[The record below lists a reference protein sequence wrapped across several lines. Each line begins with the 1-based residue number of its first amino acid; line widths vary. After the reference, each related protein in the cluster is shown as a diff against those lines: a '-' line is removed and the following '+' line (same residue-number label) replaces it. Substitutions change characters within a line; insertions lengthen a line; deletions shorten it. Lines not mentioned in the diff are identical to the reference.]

1 MAWPFVLLCIWS
13 GSAALAAVL
22 RSSKSARSPASYAL
36 LVLSLGLCLTKALG
50 QWLPYADSTLF
61 SLLLLGVAV
70 VVYPTALLKQSKE
83 RWWEAAV
90 YLSSVLLMCL
100 LLEMGKTLLLD
111 ASGREGEKAVLRG
124 LCIAAG
130 LGAYAVMALLQGVG
144 VMLYPEQAMQPLTAE
159 YRLTAE
165 FKAKYDELQQQIRDL
180 LLFYT
185 YRGVPMPRFKE
196 KQLNELTERAE
207 SCNEEATSL
216 LFKPQSERL
225 ALYFRILAGVSVS
238 VLCGLLAG
246 FYVLEAIIRVV
257 MSPCGLDCG
266 YAFSLPWVSG
276 LEGLSLLYIAAGM
289 AVLQVLA
296 AIAGLVSL
304 IGNKV
309 SEEALYVSM
318 AGTVAVCGL
327 ALPSALHNLFPR
339 LHGVGHGGL
348 VTTAEC
354 VVQCFPF
361 AAVLLCTAVRACR
374 KTTLPGY

>member
-1 MAWPFVLLCIWS
+1 MAWPFLLLCIWS

-22 RSSKSARSPASYAL
+22 LSTKSYRSPASYAL
-36 LVLSLGLCLTKALG
+36 LVLALGLSLTKALG

-61 SLLLLGVAV
+61 SLLLLGVTV

-83 RWWEAAV
+83 RWWEAVV

-100 LLEMGKTLLLD
+100 ILEMSKTLLFD

-124 LCIAAG
+124 LYIAAG
-130 LGAYAVMALLQGVG
+130 LGAYAGMALLQGVG
-144 VMLYPEQAMQPLTAE
+144 VMLYPEQAVQPLMAE

-165 FKAKYDELQQQIRDL
+165 FKAKYEELQQQIRDL

-196 KQLNELTERAE
+196 KQLNELAE
-207 SCNEEATSL
+207 KAENCNEEATSL

-225 ALYFRILAGVSVS
+225 ALYFRILAGISVS

-246 FYVLEAIIRVV
+246 FYALEAALRVA

-266 YAFSLPWVSG
+266 FAYSLPWVSG
-276 LEGLSLLYIAAGM
+276 LEGTKLMYVAAGM

-304 IGNKV
+304 LGNQV
-309 SEEALYVSM
+309 SEESLYVSM

-327 ALPSALHNLFPR
+327 ALPSALHNLFPT
-339 LHGVGHGGL
+339 LQGVGHGGL
-348 VTTAEC
+348 VGTAEC
-354 VVQCFPF
+354 AVQCLPF
-361 AAVLLCTAVRACR
+361 CAVLLCTAVRACR
-374 KTTLPGY
+374 KTALSGY